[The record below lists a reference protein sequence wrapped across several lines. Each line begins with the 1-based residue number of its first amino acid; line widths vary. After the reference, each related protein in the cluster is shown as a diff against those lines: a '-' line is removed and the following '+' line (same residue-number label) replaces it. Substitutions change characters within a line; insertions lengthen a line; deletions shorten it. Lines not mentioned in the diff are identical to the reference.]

1 MKIYIY
7 IYIILIQSKF
17 KMENNLT
24 IHEIVPTDISN
35 IDNIIIE
42 NPSKC
47 SLNFEKIYEYK
58 DVIAISLFYLFKQIL

>member
-1 MKIYIY
+1 MN
-7 IYIILIQSKF
+7 
-17 KMENNLT
+17 NNLV
-24 IHEIVPTDISN
+24 INEIPSPQISN

>member
-7 IYIILIQSKF
+7 IYILYTHIQ
-17 KMENNLT
+17 KMNNNLV
-24 IHEIVPTDISN
+24 INEIPSPQISN